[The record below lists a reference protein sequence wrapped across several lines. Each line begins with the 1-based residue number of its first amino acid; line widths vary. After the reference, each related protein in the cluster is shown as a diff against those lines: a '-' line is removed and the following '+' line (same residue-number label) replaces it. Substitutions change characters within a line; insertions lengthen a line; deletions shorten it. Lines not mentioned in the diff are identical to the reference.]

1 MIEVTPGA
9 EIVDALPALYIR
21 KHKALVVADAHLGY
35 EEEAARHGVFMP
47 RFQLARFLNVL
58 EQALDLVDADRVI
71 IAGDLKHR
79 FDGLGRLERKEVTRA
94 INFIKERVRDVIV
107 VRGNHDNYL
116 PILKDRL
123 GFEIVEHLILGE
135 YVIIHGH
142 KPLPSEARGKIVIM
156 GHEHP
161 SIAIRDSIG
170 TVGKFPCFLRGIL
183 KDSKTRVVVLPA
195 IGAYQTG
202 SKVTLNPST
211 YLSPVLREEVV
222 LEELEPIIVDEE
234 IGVLELP
241 RLADMLDFM

>member
-1 MIEVTPGA
+1 MIEAVPGA

-21 KHKALVVADAHLGY
+21 PYKALVVADAHLGY

-47 RFQLARFLNVL
+47 RFQLARFLDVL
-58 EQALDLVDADRVI
+58 EQAFNTVDAERVI

-79 FDGLGRLERKEVTRA
+79 FDGLGRLERREVTRA
-94 INFIKERVRDVIV
+94 INFIKERVEEVIV
-107 VRGNHDNYL
+107 VKGNHDNYL

-123 GFEIVEHLILGE
+123 GFELVEHLILGE
-135 YVIIHGH
+135 YAIIHGH
-142 KPLPSEARGKIVIM
+142 KPLPPEARGKIVIM

-170 TVGKFPCFLRGIL
+170 TVGKFPCFLRGTL
-183 KDSKTRVVVLPA
+183 KDGVTRVVVLPA

-211 YLSPVLREEVV
+211 YLSPILKEEAV
-222 LEELEPIIVDEE
+222 LEDLEPIIVDEE

-241 RLADMLDFM
+241 RLVDMLDFM

>member
-1 MIEVTPGA
+1 MIEAAPGA

-21 KHKALVVADAHLGY
+21 EHRALVVADAHLGY

-47 RFQLARFLNVL
+47 RFQLARFLDVL
-58 EQALDLVDADRVI
+58 EQALSAVDAVRVI

-79 FDGLGRLERKEVTRA
+79 FDGLGKLERREVTRA
-94 INFIKERVRDVIV
+94 INFIKERVDEVTV

-123 GFEIVEHLILGE
+123 GFDIVEYLVLGE
-135 YVIIHGH
+135 YAIVHGH
-142 KPLPSEARGKIVIM
+142 KPLPPEARGKIVIM

-170 TVGKFPCFLRGIL
+170 TVGKFPCFLRGRLRDGETSI
-183 KDSKTRVVVLPA
+183 VVLPA

-211 YLSPVLREEVV
+211 YLSPILRNEAV
-222 LEELEPIIVDEE
+222 LEDLEPIIVDEE

>member
-1 MIEVTPGA
+1 MIEATPGA

-21 KHKALVVADAHLGY
+21 SLKALVVADAHLGY

-47 RFQLARFLNVL
+47 RFQLARFLDVVG
-58 EQALDLVDADRVI
+58 EALNIVDAEKVI

-79 FDGLGRLERKEVTRA
+79 FDGLGKLERREVTKA
-94 INFIKERVRDVIV
+94 ISFIKERVEEVIV

-123 GFEIVEHLILGE
+123 GFDLVEHLILGE
-135 YVIIHGH
+135 YAIVHGH
-142 KPLPSEARGKIVIM
+142 KPLPPEARGKIVVM

-183 KDSKTRVVVLPA
+183 KDGETRVVVLPA

-211 YLSPVLREEVV
+211 YLSPILKDEAV

-241 RLADMLDFM
+241 RLVDMLDFM

>member
-1 MIEVTPGA
+1 MIEVAPGA

-21 KHKALVVADAHLGY
+21 HHKALVVADAHLGY

-47 RFQLARFLNVL
+47 RFQLARFLDVL
-58 EQALDLVDADRVI
+58 GQALDLVDAEKVI

-79 FDGLGRLERKEVTRA
+79 FDGLGRLERREVTRA
-94 INFIKERVRDVIV
+94 INFIKERASEVIV

-116 PILKDRL
+116 PILKEKL
-123 GFEIVEHLILGE
+123 GFEFVEHLVLGE
-135 YVIIHGH
+135 YAIVHGH
-142 KPLPSEARGKIVIM
+142 KPLPPEARGKIVIM

-170 TVGKFPCFLRGIL
+170 TVGKFPCFLKGFL
-183 KDSKTRVVVLPA
+183 KDGETKILVLPA

-211 YLSPVLREEVV
+211 YLSPILKEEAA

>member
-1 MIEVTPGA
+1 MIEVVPGA
-9 EIVDALPALYIR
+9 EIVNALPAVYIR
-21 KHKALVVADAHLGY
+21 AHKALVVADAHLGY

-47 RFQLARFLNVL
+47 RFQLARFLDVL
-58 EQALDLVDADRVI
+58 GQALDLVNAERVI

-79 FDGLGRLERKEVTRA
+79 FDGLGRLERREVTRA
-94 INFIKERVRDVIV
+94 VNFVKERVGEVIV

-116 PILKDRL
+116 PLLKERL
-123 GFEIVEHLILGE
+123 GFELVDHLVLGDYLIV
-135 YVIIHGH
+135 HGH
-142 KPLPSEARGKIVIM
+142 KPLPPEARGRVVLM

-170 TVGKFPCFLRGIL
+170 TVGKFPCFLKGVLRDG
-183 KDSKTRVVVLPA
+183 KTKIIVLPA

-211 YLSPVLREEVV
+211 YLSPVLREEAV
-222 LEELEPIIVDEE
+222 LEDLQPVIVDEE

-241 RLADMLDFM
+241 RLADMLDFL